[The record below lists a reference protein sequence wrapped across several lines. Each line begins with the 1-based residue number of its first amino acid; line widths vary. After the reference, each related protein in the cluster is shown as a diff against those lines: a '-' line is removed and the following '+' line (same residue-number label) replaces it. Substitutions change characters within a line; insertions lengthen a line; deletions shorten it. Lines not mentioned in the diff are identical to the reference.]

1 MHAEAWANTLPDEV
15 PQFPRPRHWRPI
27 DVFFTALLCILWLSG
42 LMQVLKLGRDTD
54 NVICVLC
61 TVVSSSLLL
70 LYVWRSNAL
79 VTHPMSALALL
90 GMSVTSQLA
99 SLLIQTMDMASF
111 IRWLRAPVMTFSLLA
126 MLHGVAIA
134 THWSYRH
141 LTSIQQFT
149 QGIARLV
156 WSPLGILK
164 VPPVHVV
171 WMLSV
176 MGFLSYVLG
185 GGATGDVGGKFIAA
199 VSFLMW
205 LPFMIPFYQQLQ
217 GGRYCNLTRHVPLI
231 LAYALLI
238 TAVAIVRNFRQIMF
252 IGPIQ
257 AMFVYLLYVARQDKP
272 ATPRTVWRL
281 IASTVILA
289 VGVWVVSDLVTAM
302 SMMRD
307 KRDKSTPMEML
318 RGTAEAYMDKAG
330 IQRARED
337 RVMDAI
343 VNPYDE
349 TYLSNPALAR
359 FSETKFHDNMFFL
372 SRDLSDAE
380 VDALAQ
386 AIWRHTLATLPQN
399 LLDMF
404 DIPLD
409 KNQNMFS
416 MGDVHL
422 NLMTGSEM
430 GSFVTGSLWADV
442 YALTGAFMP
451 FVAAVLMLLT
461 FIVLDSLTR
470 LDGGYFISPATLC
483 ATWPIFVYGMGGESL
498 AFKASLLLRD
508 IPQRALLYA
517 LALALVTVTLGLF
530 GLNRKPLSAAPQA

>member
-1 MHAEAWANTLPDEV
+1 MSVDFAANGIHTKDPIPLP
-15 PQFPRPRHWRPI
+15 WRAI
-27 DVFFTALLCILWLSG
+27 DIFFVSLLFVLS
-42 LMQVLKLGRDTD
+42 LSSLFQVLKLGPDSD
-54 NVICVLC
+54 NVISVAC
-61 TVVSSSLLL
+61 TVASSSLML

-90 GMSVTSQLA
+90 GMTVTSQMA
-99 SLLIQTMDMASF
+99 SLLIQTMDLNSF
-111 IRWLRAPVMTFSLLA
+111 TRWLRAPVMTFSLLA
-126 MLHGVAIA
+126 MLHLVAIG

-141 LTSIQQFT
+141 LTSIQHFT
-149 QGIARLV
+149 EGMARHI

-164 VPPVHVV
+164 VPPVHVI
-171 WMLSV
+171 WLLSII
-176 MGFLSYVLG
+176 GFLSYVMG

-199 VSFLMW
+199 AGFLMW

-217 GGRYCNLTRHVPLI
+217 NGQYCNLTRHIPVI
-231 LAYALLI
+231 IAYALLI
-238 TAVAIVRNFRQIMF
+238 AAVAIVRNFRQIMF

-257 AMFVYLLYVARQDKP
+257 AMFVYLLYVARDDRL
-272 ATPRTVWRL
+272 ATSKTVWRL
-281 IASTVILA
+281 IGSTVILA
-289 VGVWVVSDLVTAM
+289 AGVWIVSDLVTAM

-330 IQRARED
+330 IQRARDD
-337 RVMDAI
+337 RVLDAVI
-343 VNPYDE
+343 NPYDE

-380 VDALAQ
+380 VDVLTQ
-386 AIWRHTLATLPQN
+386 AISRHTLATLPQN
-399 LLDMF
+399 VLDLF

-422 NLMTGSEM
+422 NLVIGSEM

-442 YALTGAFMP
+442 YALTGRFMP
-451 FVAAVLMLLT
+451 FVAAGLMLLT

-470 LDGGYFISPATLC
+470 LDLGHFISPATLC

-508 IPQRALLYA
+508 LPQRALLYA
-517 LALALVTVTLGLF
+517 LALALVSTALGLF
-530 GLNRKPLSAAPQA
+530 GVGRKPLSTSPQA

>member
-1 MHAEAWANTLPDEV
+1 MHADPANGTLQAKEPIAL
-15 PQFPRPRHWRPI
+15 PCRAI
-27 DVFFTALLCILWLSG
+27 DVFFVALLCVLSLSG
-42 LMQVLKLGRDTD
+42 LLQVLKLGPDPD
-54 NVICVLC
+54 NMISVAC
-61 TVVSSSLLL
+61 TVVSSSLML

-90 GMSVTSQLA
+90 GMTVTSQMA
-99 SLLIQTMDMASF
+99 SLLIQTMDLNSF
-111 IRWLRAPVMTFSLLA
+111 TRWLRAPVMTFSLLA
-126 MLHGVAIA
+126 MLHLVAIA
-134 THWSYRH
+134 THWAYRH
-141 LTSIQQFT
+141 LTSVQHVT
-149 QGIARLV
+149 EGIARHV

-164 VPPVHVV
+164 VPPVHII
-171 WMLSV
+171 WLLSII
-176 MGFLSYVLG
+176 GFVSYVTG

-199 VSFLMW
+199 AGFLMW

-217 GGRYCNLTRHVPLI
+217 NGRYCQLSRHVPVI
-231 LAYALLI
+231 IAYALLI
-238 TAVAIVRNFRQIMF
+238 AAVAIVRNFRQIMF

-257 AMFVYLLYVARQDKP
+257 AMFVYLLYVARDDRL
-272 ATPRTVWRL
+272 ATNKTVWRL
-281 IASTVILA
+281 VGSVVILA
-289 VGVWVVSDLVTAM
+289 AGVWIASDLVTAM
-302 SMMRD
+302 SMMRE

-330 IQRARED
+330 IQHARDD
-337 RVMDAI
+337 RFLDAMI
-343 VNPYDE
+343 NPYDE

-380 VDALAQ
+380 VNVLAQ

-399 LLDMF
+399 VLDMF

-442 YALTGAFMP
+442 YALTGRFMP
-451 FVAAVLMLLT
+451 FVAAGLMLLT

-470 LDGGYFISPATLC
+470 LDLGYFISPATLC

-498 AFKASLLLRD
+498 AFKVSLLLRD

-517 LALALVTVTLGLF
+517 LALALVSATLGLF
-530 GLNRKPLSAAPQA
+530 GLGRKPLSNAPQA

>member
-1 MHAEAWANTLPDEV
+1 MHLDHANDVEPQKGPMTLP
-15 PQFPRPRHWRPI
+15 WRAI
-27 DVFFTALLCILWLSG
+27 DVFFAALLCILFLSG
-42 LMQVLKLGRDTD
+42 MFQAFKLGRDPD
-54 NVICVLC
+54 NVISVVC
-61 TVVSSSLLL
+61 TVASSGLML

-90 GMSVTSQLA
+90 GMTITSQMA
-99 SLLIQTMDMASF
+99 SLLIQTMDLTSF
-111 IRWLRAPVMTFSLLA
+111 TRWLRAPVMTFSLLA
-126 MLHGVAIA
+126 MLHVVAIA

-149 QGIARLV
+149 GGVARHV

-164 VPPVHVV
+164 VPPVHIV
-171 WMLSV
+171 WLLSI

-199 VSFLMW
+199 AGFLMW

-217 GGRYCNLTRHVPLI
+217 DGRYCNLTKHLPVIVIYAMLI
-231 LAYALLI
+231 A
-238 TAVAIVRNFRQIMF
+238 AVAIVRNFRQIMF

-257 AMFVYLLYVARQDKP
+257 AMFVYLLYVARDDKL
-272 ATPRTVWRL
+272 ATSKTVWRL
-281 IASTVILA
+281 VASTLILGA
-289 VGVWVVSDLVTAM
+289 GVWIVSDLVTAM
-302 SMMRD
+302 SMMRE

-337 RVMDAI
+337 RVLDAV

-372 SRDLSDAE
+372 SQDLSDAE
-380 VDALAQ
+380 IDALSK
-386 AIWRHTLATLPQN
+386 AIWRHILATLPQN
-399 LLDMF
+399 VLDLF

-422 NLMTGSEM
+422 NLVTGAEM
-430 GSFVTGSLWADV
+430 GSYVTGSLWADV
-442 YALTGAFMP
+442 YALTGRFMP
-451 FVAAVLMLLT
+451 FVAAGLMLLT
-461 FIVLDSLTR
+461 FMVLDSLTR
-470 LDGGYFISPATLC
+470 LDAGHFISPATLC

-498 AFKASLLLRD
+498 AFKVSLLLRD
-508 IPQRALLYA
+508 LPQRALLYA
-517 LALALVTVTLGLF
+517 LALALVSATLALIGL
-530 GLNRKPLSAAPQA
+530 GRRELSNAPQA